1 MYNRYNDLPRPPVE
15 REAGAFGA
23 RPPPGPLGVLVP
35 PSPRLWRSP
44 SGACRWRSW
53 PSATP
58 RPSLALASTAALSLA
73 ASATGAT
80 RWTATP
86 TATGDQASALPCA
99 LLATASTVYA
109 IVAGK
114 WRGQPQRPAVG
125 SPSAPPV
132 IRSSMGCGL
141 PFECNEGM
149 EEEPEAPAA
158 RGLVSSRRGAVSS

>member
-1 MYNRYNDLPRPPVE
+1 ME

-35 PSPRLWRSP
+35 PSPLLWRSP

-58 RPSLALASTAALSLA
+58 RPSLAPASTAAFSLA
-73 ASATGAT
+73 ASATGAS
-80 RWTATP
+80 RWNATP
-86 TATGDQASALPCA
+86 TATGGQASVLPCA

-132 IRSSMGCGL
+132 IRSSMGCGF
-141 PFECNEGM
+141 PFECNGGM
-149 EEEPEAPAA
+149 EEERKAPAA
-158 RGLVSSRRGAVSS
+158 RELVSSNRGAVSN